1 MSKTKE
7 QIIYFVDTETTGL
20 DWRRHEIVSIGIVV
34 ARKLDNKLEVT
45 DEVEY
50 LIKPD
55 RLESADPIALKIN
68 KYNDADWAGA
78 MDKATVMDLLWT
90 RLYVPTEGDYKSE
103 INSVILGGHN
113 VHFDLLFLAK
123 LISDYDK
130 TLTPRHVIDTYAL
143 ARHLLV
149 GDIRPESYSL
159 RSLCQFYD
167 ITNDKPHTALAD
179 ARASYEV

>member
-90 RLYVPTEGDYKSE
+90 RLYVPTEGD
-103 INSVILGGHN
+103 
-113 VHFDLLFLAK
+113 
-123 LISDYDK
+123 
-130 TLTPRHVIDTYAL
+130 
-143 ARHLLV
+143 
-149 GDIRPESYSL
+149 
-159 RSLCQFYD
+159 
-167 ITNDKPHTALAD
+167 
-179 ARASYEV
+179 